1 MTSNYLNNITERD
14 QKRNK
19 SVQPRPS
26 AVNMTLPAF
35 AAERQRLL
43 WIDIFC
49 PGGSAANPPHAAA
62 AVDRWD
68 RRTDARPFH
77 RPCCACYA
85 RSVSSLHLLE
95 AALNPCFQCQFLRAT
110 FLCGRTWRLT
120 EKKHIGYINVI
131 CVS

>member
-49 PGGSAANPPHAAA
+49 PGAQQQT
-62 AVDRWD
+62 
-68 RRTDARPFH
+68 RRTPLLLSIAETDRPFH

-120 EKKHIGYINVI
+120 EKKHIGYINVV

>member
-49 PGGSAANPPHAAA
+49 PGAQQQT
-62 AVDRWD
+62 
-68 RRTDARPFH
+68 RRTPLLLSIDGTDGQMLGRFIDLAAHAMRAVLVAYTPGG
-77 RPCCACYA
+77 CLK
-85 RSVSSLHLLE
+85 SVLSVPISAGYVFMWTHM
-95 AALNPCFQCQFLRAT
+95 AFNR
-110 FLCGRTWRLT
+110 
-120 EKKHIGYINVI
+120 KKHIGYINVI